1 MNRQI
6 LFRGRKGNMWY
17 FGDLQHDQDGNTF
30 IAFHDNIEHV
40 RRVKPVEPETVGQ
53 LIGLVDKNGKQ
64 IFEGDILSFANNYE
78 PYFAKVIFTTED
90 VASCGCCYSAF
101 EGSGFVGKVLPGS
114 KYVYSCFAGAMSKAE
129 IVGNIHDNPEFEMKG
144 AQ

>member
-1 MNRQI
+1 MARQI
-6 LFRGRKGNMWY
+6 LFRGRKGNIWY
-17 FGDLQHDQDGNTF
+17 FGDLQHDEAGNTF
-30 IAFHDNIEHV
+30 IAFCDKLAH
-40 RRVKPVEPETVGQ
+40 RVKLVESETVGQ
-53 LIGLVDKNGKQ
+53 FTGLADKHGNQ

-78 PYFAKVIFTTED
+78 PYFAKVIFTAED

-114 KYVYSCFAGAMSKAE
+114 KYTYSCFAGAMSEAE
-129 IVGNIHDNPEFEMKG
+129 IVGNIHDNPEFETKG